1 MVLMEVELVS
11 GWEAVSPENLINE
24 VDSGVQ
30 RVEEEEEGSRVVL
43 YFDQMTRGETNC
55 VRLEVKQTTKIE
67 NVKPAIITI
76 YDYYTREE
84 TASISYEL

>member
-1 MVLMEVELVS
+1 MEIELVS

-30 RVEEEEEGSRVVL
+30 RVEEEEEGARVVL
-43 YFDQMTRGETNC
+43 YFDQMTKGENNC
-55 VRLEVKQTTKIE
+55 IRIEVKQTTKIE
-67 NVKPAIITI
+67 NVKPALITI

-84 TASISYEL
+84 TVSISYEL